1 MDLTAFSATTL
12 ARFIRTNLVS
22 SATVVDAHLSR
33 LEAANPKL
41 NAVVQLN
48 ADAARQQAKEADEVI
63 SRAESIGP
71 LHGVPITIK
80 DSLDT
85 AGMISTWGTTG
96 RSDFTPERD
105 ATVVARLRAAGA
117 IILGK
122 TNTPEFTLAGITD
135 NDVYGRTNNPYDV
148 ARSPAGSSGGAGAI
162 LAAGGSALDLG
173 TDTGGS
179 IRMPSHYCGIAGI
192 KPTSGRVPRTGHAI
206 SFDVGALD
214 AFTQIGP
221 MSRNVEDLMTVLP
234 IIAGPDGHDPA
245 IVPAPLGDPQD
256 VGVKD
261 LRVAFFTDNG
271 IKSPS
276 ADTASTVRTASSVL
290 SDHGASV
297 TEARPAG
304 VSEAEQLWF
313 RLYLADGGDWIRQLI
328 QAAGTE
334 SMSAPLNWMHNA
346 EALSLNEF
354 TETLARWNVYRSE
367 MLAFMEQFDVMLC
380 PVSATPATL
389 HDDPDGPDFT
399 YTFAHNLTGWPGAVV
414 RCGTSS
420 EGLPIGVQIVA
431 HPWRED
437 VALAVAQY
445 LETNLGGWQSP
456 SV

>member
-1 MDLTAFSATTL
+1 MELTALSATML
-12 ARFIRTNLVS
+12 SRFIRTDLVS
-22 SATVVDAHLSR
+22 ATDVMEAFLSR
-33 LEAANPKL
+33 LEATNPKL
-41 NAVVQLN
+41 NAVVQLD
-48 ADAARQQAKEADEVI
+48 ADGARQQARQADEVL
-63 SRAESIGP
+63 SRAEAVGP
-71 LHGVPITIK
+71 LHGLPITIK

-85 AGMISTWGTTG
+85 AGMVSTWGTPG
-96 RSDFTPERD
+96 RAGYTPHQD

-135 NDVYGRTNNPYDV
+135 NEVYGRTNNPYDV
-148 ARSPAGSSGGAGAI
+148 KRSPAGSSGGAGAM

-179 IRMPSHYCGIAGI
+179 IRMPSHFCGIAGI

-221 MSRNVEDLMTVLP
+221 MARSVEDLILTLP
-234 IIAGPDGHDPA
+234 IIAGPDGCDPA
-245 IVPAPLGDPQD
+245 VVPAPLGDPQD
-256 VGVKD
+256 VSVRD

-276 ADTASTVRTASSVL
+276 AETATTVRNAASVL
-290 SDHGASV
+290 SDHGTAV
-297 TEARPAG
+297 TEDRPKG

-313 RLYLADGGDWIRQLI
+313 SLYLADGGEWIHRLVKSVGTETLSPALDWIKR
-328 QAAGTE
+328 
-334 SMSAPLNWMHNA
+334 A
-346 EALSLNEF
+346 EALSLTEF
-354 TETLARWNVYRSE
+354 TQELSRWNVYRSE
-367 MLAFMEQFDVMLC
+367 MLVFMDQYDVLLC
-380 PVSATPATL
+380 PVSATPATR
-389 HDDPDGPDFT
+389 HDDLDGPDFT

-414 RCGTSS
+414 RCGTSP

-456 SV
+456 AP